1 MLTLVLV
8 CGRRSDIGAN
18 AEVGV
23 DTNVGAFVS
32 VFVSLLMRVIYDQC
46 AEWLLTEIALDKI
59 VLLTRGVIYLQRV
72 PVTVVHQV

>member
-32 VFVSLLMRVIYDQC
+32 VFVSLLMRVI
-46 AEWLLTEIALDKI
+46 
-59 VLLTRGVIYLQRV
+59 
-72 PVTVVHQV
+72 